1 MGSGLG
7 DWFNAFLVVAGSL
20 LVGLL
25 IDAFLVR
32 GLLSKAGPTHRTR
45 RSFGLA
51 LRGQTPVWTVLLG
64 VAVLD
69 PFDFLRRADGVWLD
83 RILIVLAVLSVTVFL
98 ARLAGWLIRIYVEQE
113 TVSAPGGTIFV
124 NLARLIIWAVGL
136 TFVLGALGVEIGP
149 LLASLGVLGLAVSL
163 GLQDTLSNFFSG
175 LQMTLSR
182 QIQPNDYIRLS
193 TGEEGTVHDV
203 TWRNTTVRS
212 PVGDRVIVPNAV
224 IGKALI
230 TNFSAFDQ
238 AHTSVIQFSV
248 AYGSDLERIK
258 DLAAGIAREV
268 RDRNENA
275 VDDFEPVCR
284 FTALRADGVSGTVSI
299 RVERFPDR
307 LPVNDDLVTTL
318 HTRLVAEGVA
328 FGASALP
335 ASPTPAAA
343 VAAARAE

>member
-1 MGSGLG
+1 MGDGLG
-7 DWFNAFLVVAGSL
+7 DWFSAFLVVAGSL
-20 LVGLL
+20 IAGLLVDMFLVG
-25 IDAFLVR
+25 
-32 GLLSKAGPTHRTR
+32 GLLSKGGPTHRTR

-64 VAVLD
+64 VSVFD
-69 PFDFLRRADGVWLD
+69 PFDFLRRADSVWLN

-98 ARLAGWLIRIYVEQE
+98 ARLAGWLIRIYVQQE

-124 NLARLIIWAVGL
+124 NLARLLVWAVGL
-136 TFVLGALGVEIGP
+136 TFALGALGVEIGP
-149 LLASLGVLGLAVSL
+149 LVASLGVLGLAVSL

-224 IGKALI
+224 IGKSLI

-238 AHTSVIQFSV
+238 AHTSVIPFSV

-258 DLAAGIAREV
+258 TLAEGVAREV
-268 RDRNENA
+268 RDRNGNA

-284 FTALRADGVSGTVSI
+284 FTAFRADGVAGTVSI

-307 LPVNDDLVTTL
+307 LPVIDDLVTTL
-318 HTRLVAEGVA
+318 HERLTAEGITL
-328 FGASALP
+328 G
-335 ASPTPAAA
+335 A
-343 VAAARAE
+343 VAAAGPAASAGAAPARAE